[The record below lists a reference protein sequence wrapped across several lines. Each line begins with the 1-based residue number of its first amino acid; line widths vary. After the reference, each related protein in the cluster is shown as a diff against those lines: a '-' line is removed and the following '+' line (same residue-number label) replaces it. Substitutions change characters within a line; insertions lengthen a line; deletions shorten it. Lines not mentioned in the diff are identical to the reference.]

1 LTDYKV
7 RVLDNKKGTAARV
20 RVLVEWSDHRR
31 SWATVGVSENVIE
44 ASWFALVDA
53 LRLELMRLSANDP
66 TIERAVEDYCW
77 GV

>member
-1 LTDYKV
+1 
-7 RVLDNKKGTAARV
+7 
-20 RVLVEWSDHRR
+20 
-31 SWATVGVSENVIE
+31 VGVSENVIE

-53 LRLELMRLSANDP
+53 LRLEVMRLSETDQ

>member
-1 LTDYKV
+1 MINA
-7 RVLDNKKGTAARV
+7 RAGTAARV
-20 RVLVEWSDHRR
+20 RVLIEWSDRKR

-53 LRLELMRLSANDP
+53 IRLELMRLHEDDP
-66 TIERAVEDYCW
+66 DVQKAVEDYCW

>member
-1 LTDYKV
+1 M
-7 RVLDNKKGTAARV
+7 LDAKKGTAARV
-20 RVLVEWSDHRR
+20 RVLVEWSDHRK

-53 LRLELMRLSANDP
+53 LRLELMRLGEKDP
-66 TIERAVEDYCW
+66 GVERAVEDYCW